1 MEYLMTYGW
10 AILIVIIVGAALYA
24 LGIFNPASYT
34 TAVPM
39 GFSGFQIPTGGYVVN
54 STGVYI
60 LLGNAQG
67 TTIDITNVT
76 ATVAGATTTTNDPV
90 SDVLSSNEQ
99 AWFRAYGGATMPTS
113 GSYSVKVDIDFT
125 YVDTGVAGKS
135 SGTLSGTVA

>member
-67 TTIDITNVT
+67 DTINITNVV
-76 ATVAGATTTTNDPV
+76 ATVAGATTTTLSPEYA
-90 SDVLSSNEQ
+90 VLSSNEQ
-99 AWFRAYGGATMPTS
+99 AWFRASGGITVPSS

-125 YVDTGVAGKS
+125 YVTAGTAGKS
-135 SGTLSGTVA
+135 SGTLSGTIT